1 MPAPTRDA
9 RIPMLRM
16 GPLHAARVA
25 FMSASPNKS
34 GGGDGTMLP
43 LLLAV
48 LVMVSAV
55 AVVQIKNHSR
65 SLTTRLDGMR
75 QDAERLQL
83 EWAQLQL
90 EQATLAQHGRVD
102 ELARKQFGMVDP
114 LDYQIVP
121 AQPATAVGAEKPQ

>member
-1 MPAPTRDA
+1 
-9 RIPMLRM
+9 
-16 GPLHAARVA
+16 
-25 FMSASPNKS
+25 MSASPNNRS
-34 GGGDGTMLP
+34 ASGDGTMLP

-75 QDAERLQL
+75 QEAERLQL

-102 ELARKQFGMVDP
+102 ELARSQFGMVDP
-114 LDYQIVP
+114 LDYQIVSAEP
-121 AQPATAVGAEKPQ
+121 AHGAAPAATPEAPR